1 MCDEILPGNNT
12 LKNHMLFVHKSPKNF
27 KCIYCG
33 ELFCLRSEYKDHMF
47 KDHEGL
53 KFKKCKCA
61 ICDKIV
67 SVNNLRH
74 HIKVLHEGLKDYK
87 CHICD
92 MDFAHAS
99 GLKNHMSHNHKDQ
112 LNIYEAKK
120 VYPEDTNDDLDNLPN
135 CVVSPEKIINCKTC
149 GETFN
154 QAAEFKIHMRK
165 HIQPTRYN

>member
-1 MCDEILPGNNT
+1 MYNKNILEYAQFARNGT
-12 LKNHMLFVHKSPKNF
+12 KSM
-27 KCIYCG
+27 IH
-33 ELFCLRSEYKDHMF
+33 DI
-47 KDHEGL
+47 EGL
-53 KFKKCKCA
+53 
-61 ICDKIV
+61 
-67 SVNNLRH
+67 SN
-74 HIKVLHEGLKDYK
+74 EGLKDYK

-165 HIQPTRYN
+165 HIQPTQYN